1 MLEKLFGSRTRVKL
15 LRLFFLNVENEFF
28 VREITRKVG
37 ERINSVRRELKNLED
52 LDLILPLEK
61 DRKKFYHVNA
71 HSVLYHE
78 LRALILK
85 TRVSLEKRLIETI
98 EEVGK
103 VRYMVLT
110 GAFTGVKGVPTD
122 MLIVGQVNR
131 PKLDRLIQRFEE
143 DFNAPLNYTVMTS
156 KEFQLRRDITDK
168 FLYDILENKKII
180 AIDHLNADTDHG
192 DA

>member
-15 LRLFFLNVENEFF
+15 LRLFFLNAEKEFF
-28 VREITRKVG
+28 VREITRKVE

-52 LDLILPLEK
+52 LDLIRPILK
-61 DRKKFYHVNA
+61 DRKKFFRVNA
-71 HSVLYHE
+71 DSVLYPE

-85 TRVSLEKRLIETI
+85 TRVSLEKRLITNI

-103 VRYMVLT
+103 VKYMVLT
-110 GAFTGVKGVPTD
+110 GVFTGVKNVPTD

-131 PKLDRLIQRFEE
+131 PKLDKLIQRFEE
-143 DFNAPLNYTVMTS
+143 DFNATLNYTVMTA

-180 AIDHLNADTDHG
+180 AIDRLNAENGQDDV
-192 DA
+192 